1 VSTTLSSFTKRRPGR
16 EDRRA
21 YPDLTPAQIH
31 AALAYYYDNR
41 DEIDA
46 ELAEDEAWAESLG
59 R

>member
-1 VSTTLSSFTKRRPGR
+1 LSSFTKRRPGR